1 MDISCCGDYS
11 DVSPVAE
18 TATESEWFAL
28 RLLCVIVFFF
38 GSVLLLCYFLYPK
51 LPKAAAG
58 DEESGEPLPPAMILG
73 KIGGGGITTDVCVI
87 CLEDFRKNDAVR
99 SRMKTLNKLLLV
111 SCATFSIIHLVMSQN
126 QHGFISLDCGL
137 PSNEPPYN
145 EQFTNLTY
153 ISDANFIQRGKT
165 GYIQNNSE
173 TLFVSKPNRVLR
185 YFPDGIRNC
194 YSLNV
199 TQDTKYLIRTVF
211 VYGNYDGLNSPP
223 RFDLYLGPNIWTSL
237 DLRNSGSSTPLISVI
252 EVRPLPY
259 HTYTT
264 RTGSLRTLA
273 HLYFSYSDK
282 IISYPKDVYDRIWQP
297 YFLPEWTQINTTLNV
312 TDSSN
317 GYAPP
322 RDVITTAAIPTNAS
336 EPLTIIWTFDTSED
350 ETYAYLYFAEIQQL
364 RANETREFKV
374 VANGRVDYDSYS
386 PMNFEAVTVSN
397 HASLKCEGAVCRL
410 QLFRTPKSTLPPL
423 MNAIEIFSA
432 IYFPQSETSTEDVI
446 AIKSIQ
452 STYNLSRVSW
462 QGDPCVP
469 KQFSWIGLSCNV
481 MDTSTPPRIITL
493 GLTGTIPPS
502 IQNLSQLQELN
513 LSNNNLTGDVPEF
526 LAKMKS
532 LLVINL
538 SGNNLR
544 GSVPQSLLN
553 RKKDG
558 LKLSVDANIK
568 QCGSCKPRSPV
579 VVILVSV
586 SCVAVLIIVLVLIFY
601 FRKKK
606 RSTRKVTRPSLE
618 MKNRRF
624 TYSEVKEMTN
634 NFQVVLGKGGFG
646 VVCHGFLNNEQV
658 AVKVLSQSS
667 TQGYKEFRTEVE
679 LLLRVHHVN
688 LVSLVGYCD
697 EGNDLALIY
706 EYMENGNLKEHL
718 SGNRRGSVLNW
729 SSRLKIAIESALGIE
744 YLHIGCKPP
753 MVHRDVKSTNI
764 LLSETYEAK
773 LADFGLSRSFLVG
786 SNTHVST
793 NVAGTIG
800 YLDPEYYQKNWLTE
814 KSDVY
819 SFGIVLLEIITGQP
833 VIEQSREKS
842 YIVEWAK
849 SMLANGD
856 IDSIMDPNLHRGYDT
871 SSSWKAL
878 ELAMSCI
885 NPSSTERP
893 NMTRVAHELNECL
906 EIYEKLSKRS
916 QDANS
921 ANSMGHGTS
930 FISDI
935 PSAR

>member
-1 MDISCCGDYS
+1 
-11 DVSPVAE
+11 
-18 TATESEWFAL
+18 
-28 RLLCVIVFFF
+28 
-38 GSVLLLCYFLYPK
+38 
-51 LPKAAAG
+51 
-58 DEESGEPLPPAMILG
+58 
-73 KIGGGGITTDVCVI
+73 
-87 CLEDFRKNDAVR
+87 
-99 SRMKTLNKLLLV
+99 MKTLNKLMLV
-111 SCATFSIIHLVMSQN
+111 ACATFSIIHFVMSQN
-126 QHGFISLDCGL
+126 QQGFISLDCGL

-153 ISDANFIQRGKT
+153 ISDAIFIQGGKT

-173 TLFVSKPNRVLR
+173 TVSVSKPNMVLR

-194 YSLNV
+194 YSLSV

-237 DLRNSGSSTPLISVI
+237 DLKNSGLSETEEIIHITRSNSLDICVVKTGTSTPLISVI
-252 EVRPLPY
+252 ELRPLPY

-282 IISYPKDVYDRIWQP
+282 IISYPKDVYDRIWEP
-297 YFLPEWTQINTTLNV
+297 YFQLEWTQITTRLNV

-336 EPLTIIWTFDTSED
+336 EPLTIIWSLETSDD

-374 VANGRVDYDSYS
+374 VANDRVDYDSYS
-386 PMNFEAVTVSN
+386 PVSFKAYTVSN

-410 QLFRTPKSTLPPL
+410 QLLRTPKSTLPPL
-423 MNAIEIFSA
+423 MNALEIFSA
-432 IYFPQSETSTEDVI
+432 IYFPQSETSIDDVI
-446 AIKSIQ
+446 AIKNIQ
-452 STYNLSRVSW
+452 STYNLSRTSW

-493 GLTGTIPPS
+493 DLSESGLTGIISPS
-502 IQNLSQLQELN
+502 IQNLSQLQELD
-513 LSNNNLTGDVPEF
+513 LSNNNLTGEVPEF
-526 LAKMKS
+526 LAKMAS

-558 LKLSVDANIK
+558 LKLFVDANIK
-568 QCGSCKPRSPV
+568 QCGSCKPRSRV
-579 VVILVSV
+579 VVIVVSV
-586 SCVAVLIIVLVLIFY
+586 SCVAIIIIVLVLIFLC
-601 FRKKK
+601 RKRK
-606 RSTRKVTRPSLE
+606 RSSCKVTRPSLE

-646 VVCHGFLNNEQV
+646 VVCHGYLNNEHV

-667 TQGYKEFRTEVE
+667 TQGYKEFKTEVE

-688 LVSLVGYCD
+688 LVSLIGYCD

-706 EYMENGNLKEHL
+706 EYMGNGNLKEHL
-718 SGNRRGSVLNW
+718 SGKRRGSVLNW
-729 SSRLKIAIESALGIE
+729 SNRLKIAIESALGIE

-764 LLSETYEAK
+764 LLGETFEAK

-800 YLDPEYYQKNWLTE
+800 YLDPD
-814 KSDVY
+814 DVY

-833 VIEQSREKS
+833 VIEQSREKP

-849 SMLANGD
+849 SMIANGD
-856 IDSIMDPNLHRGYDT
+856 IDSIMDLNLHREYD
-871 SSSWKAL
+871 KIIGNIR
-878 ELAMSCI
+878 ELKQKVQKCKF
-885 NPSSTERP
+885 N
-893 NMTRVAHELNECL
+893 
-906 EIYEKLSKRS
+906 
-916 QDANS
+916 QF
-921 ANSMGHGTS
+921 HGTWHK
-930 FISDI
+930 FISDT

>member
-1 MDISCCGDYS
+1 MTNLI
-11 DVSPVAE
+11 
-18 TATESEWFAL
+18 
-28 RLLCVIVFFF
+28 
-38 GSVLLLCYFLYPK
+38 
-51 LPKAAAG
+51 
-58 DEESGEPLPPAMILG
+58 
-73 KIGGGGITTDVCVI
+73 
-87 CLEDFRKNDAVR
+87 N
-99 SRMKTLNKLLLV
+99 LLLV
-111 SCATFSIIHLVMSQN
+111 ACATFSIIHLVKSQN
-126 QHGFISLDCGL
+126 QLGFISLDCGL

-153 ISDANFIQRGKT
+153 ISDANFIQGGKT
-165 GYIQNNSE
+165 GYIQNNSQ
-173 TLFVSKPNRVLR
+173 TVFVPKPIRVLR

-194 YSLNV
+194 YSLSV
-199 TQDTKYLIRTVF
+199 SQETKYIIRTVF

-237 DLRNSGSSTPLISVI
+237 DLRNDHLSATQEIIHITRSNSLDICVVKTGTSTPLISVI
-252 EVRPLPY
+252 ELRPLPY

-264 RTGSLRTLA
+264 RTGSLKSLA
-273 HLYFSYSDK
+273 HLYFSYSDRF
-282 IISYPKDVYDRIWQP
+282 ISYPKDVYDRIWEP
-297 YFLPEWTQINTTLNV
+297 YFLVEWTQINTTRNV

-336 EPLTIIWTFDTSED
+336 EPLTINWTFETPED
-350 ETYAYLYFAEIQQL
+350 ETYAFLYFAEIQQLL
-364 RANETREFKV
+364 RANETREFKI
-374 VANGRVDYDSYS
+374 VANGKVDYDSYS
-386 PMNFEAVTVSN
+386 PMNFEAYTLFNQAPV
-397 HASLKCEGAVCRL
+397 KCEGAICRL

-432 IYFPQSETSTEDVI
+432 IYFPQSETSADDVI
-446 AIKSIQ
+446 AIKQIQ
-452 STYNLSRVSW
+452 STYNLSRISW

-469 KQFSWIGLSCNV
+469 KQFSWIGLGCNII
-481 MDTSTPPRIITL
+481 DTTTPPRIITL
-493 GLTGTIPPS
+493 DLSASGLSGTIPPS
-502 IQNLSQLQELN
+502 LQNLSQLQELD
-513 LSNNNLTGDVPEF
+513 LSNNNLTGEVPEF

-544 GSVPQSLLN
+544 GSVPQSLLD

-558 LKLSVDANIK
+558 LKLSVDANMK
-568 QCGSCKPRSPV
+568 QCGSCKQKPSV
-579 VVILVSV
+579 VVIGVSV
-586 SCVAVLIIVLVLIFY
+586 SCVVIIIIVLVLIFF
-601 FRKKK
+601 FRKRN
-606 RSTRKVTRPSLE
+606 RSTCKVTRPSLE

-646 VVCHGFLNNEQV
+646 VVCHGYLTSEQV

-667 TQGYKEFRTEVE
+667 TQGYKEFKTEVE
-679 LLLRVHHVN
+679 LLLRVHHIN
-688 LVSLVGYCD
+688 LVSLIGYCD

-718 SGNRRGSVLNW
+718 SGKRRGSVLSW

-764 LLSETYEAK
+764 LLSKTFEAK

-793 NVAGTIG
+793 NVAGTFG

-856 IDSIMDPNLHRGYDT
+856 IDSIMDPSLHREYDT

-878 ELAMSCI
+878 EIAMSCI
-885 NPSSTERP
+885 NPSSTDRP

-906 EIYEKLSKRS
+906 EIYQNLCKKS
-916 QDANS
+916 QDANPT
-921 ANSMGHGTS
+921 NSMGHGTS
-930 FISDI
+930 FISDT